1 MENIIENELIQV
13 SRKLGFSS
21 KDNLIGVYQSYY
33 YLWMTELQKWLRDTY
48 HYEIVV
54 SPVLPFRGSNKQYT
68 VSYLKTAKN
77 WETYALTRVNNTNEK
92 RNIFF
97 NSHDLALETGLIEV
111 INILNK
117 ENGAK

>member
-21 KDNLIGVYQSYY
+21 RDNLIGVNQSYY

-68 VSYLKTAKN
+68 VSYLKTAKK
-77 WETYALTRVNNTNEK
+77 WETYALTRVDNTNEK
-92 RNIFF
+92 SHTFF
-97 NSHDLALETGLIEV
+97 SSHETALEAGLHEV
-111 INILNK
+111 INILKK
-117 ENGAK
+117 ENGTQ